1 VKSNEELLVVVGGG
15 AAGVYGAIHAKTVA
29 PHLSVVV
36 IEKGKPLSKVCV
48 IMPSCYSISVQCSHS
63 LLFFSLVLSAGESFW
78 RRTMQCD

>member
-1 VKSNEELLVVVGGG
+1 VFFVVKSKEELLVVVGGG

-48 IMPSCYSISVQCSHS
+48 MISC
-63 LLFFSLVLSAGESFW
+63 G
-78 RRTMQCD
+78 